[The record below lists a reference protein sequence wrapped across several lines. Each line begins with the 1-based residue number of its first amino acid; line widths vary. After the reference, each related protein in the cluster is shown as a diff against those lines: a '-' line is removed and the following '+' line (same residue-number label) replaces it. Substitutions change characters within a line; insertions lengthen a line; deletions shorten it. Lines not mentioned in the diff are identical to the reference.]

1 MKSFYL
7 ITNEV
12 KDPAL
17 QYTDRVISFLQK
29 QEGCKVVR
37 SGCSGSGS
45 LHTDV
50 TQIPGDTDCVLVLGG
65 DGTLLQAARDL
76 YTGDIPLIGINLG
89 NVGYLAEIE
98 VSHMEEA
105 LLKLIQDEYMIE
117 ERMMLT
123 GVVEGSVQA
132 EGKAFNDVVITRS
145 GSLQIVQYDIY
156 VNDCFLYSCQADG
169 MIVST
174 PTGAS
179 GYNMSAGGPIVSPVA
194 NLILLTPICSHSM
207 NNRSIVLSPDDRVKI
222 VIPNKAER
230 EQKAEVHFDGRD
242 AVPLCEGDSVTI
254 CRAKET
260 TKIVKLNQ
268 ESFIT
273 VLHKK
278 MNGV

>member
-1 MKSFYL
+1 MKSFYM
-7 ITNEV
+7 ITNEL

-17 QYTDRVISFLQK
+17 RYTNRVISFLQR

-37 SGCSGSGS
+37 SRCLNGN
-45 LHTDV
+45 LHTDIASV
-50 TQIPGDTDCVLVLGG
+50 PADTDCVLVLGG

-89 NVGYLAEIE
+89 NIGYLAEIE

-105 LLKLIQDEYMIE
+105 LLKLIRDEYIIE

-123 GVVEGSVQA
+123 GNVEGSVLA

-194 NLILLTPICSHSM
+194 NLILLTPICPHSI
-207 NNRSIVLSPDDRVKI
+207 NNRSIVLSPDDRIKI
-222 VIPNKAER
+222 VIPDKAER
-230 EQKAEVHFDGRD
+230 EQRAEVHFDGKD
-242 AVPLCEGDSVTI
+242 AVLLREGDSVTV
-254 CRAKET
+254 CKAKDT

>member
-1 MKSFYL
+1 MKSFYM
-7 ITNEV
+7 ITNEL

-17 QYTDRVISFLQK
+17 RYTNRVISFLQK

-37 SGCSGSGS
+37 SRCLNGN
-45 LHTDV
+45 LHTDIASV
-50 TQIPGDTDCVLVLGG
+50 PADTDCVLVLGG

-89 NVGYLAEIE
+89 NIGYLAEIE

-105 LLKLIQDEYMIE
+105 LLKLIRDEYIIE

-123 GVVEGSVQA
+123 GNVEGSVLA

-194 NLILLTPICSHSM
+194 NLILLTPICPHSI
-207 NNRSIVLSPDDRVKI
+207 NNRSIVLSPDDRIKI
-222 VIPNKAER
+222 VIPDKAER
-230 EQKAEVHFDGRD
+230 EQRAEVHFDGKD
-242 AVPLCEGDSVTI
+242 AVLLREGDSVTI
-254 CRAKET
+254 CKAKDT

>member
-1 MKSFYL
+1 MRSFYI
-7 ITNEV
+7 ITNEL

-17 QYTDRVISFLQK
+17 QYTNRVISFLQK

-37 SGCSGSGS
+37 SSCLNDN
-45 LHTDV
+45 LHTDIASV
-50 TQIPGDTDCVLVLGG
+50 PDDTDCVLVLGG

-89 NVGYLAEIE
+89 NIGYLAEIE
-98 VSHMEEA
+98 VAHMEDA
-105 LLKLIQDEYMIE
+105 LLQLIRDEYVIE

-123 GVVEGSVQA
+123 GSVEGSVLA

-156 VNDCFLYSCQADG
+156 VNDCFLYSCHADG

-194 NLILLTPICSHSM
+194 SLILLTPICPHSI
-207 NNRSIVLSPDDRVKI
+207 NNRSIVLSPDDRIKI
-222 VIPNKAER
+222 VIPGKAER
-230 EQKAEVHFDGRD
+230 EQRAEVHFDGKD
-242 AVPLCEGDSVTI
+242 SVLLEAGDSVTI
-254 CRAKET
+254 CKAKDT

>member
-1 MKSFYL
+1 MKSFYM
-7 ITNEV
+7 ITNEL

-17 QYTDRVISFLQK
+17 RYTNRVISFLQK

-37 SGCSGSGS
+37 SRCLNGN
-45 LHTDV
+45 LHTDIASV
-50 TQIPGDTDCVLVLGG
+50 PADTDCVLVLGG

-89 NVGYLAEIE
+89 NIGYLAEIE

-105 LLKLIQDEYMIE
+105 LLKLIRDEYIIE

-123 GVVEGSVQA
+123 GNVEGSVLA

-194 NLILLTPICSHSM
+194 NLILLTPICPHSI
-207 NNRSIVLSPDDRVKI
+207 NNRSIVLSPDDRIKI
-222 VIPNKAER
+222 VIPDKAER
-230 EQKAEVHFDGRD
+230 EQRAEVHFDGKD
-242 AVPLCEGDSVTI
+242 AVLLREGGSVTI
-254 CRAKET
+254 CKAKDT